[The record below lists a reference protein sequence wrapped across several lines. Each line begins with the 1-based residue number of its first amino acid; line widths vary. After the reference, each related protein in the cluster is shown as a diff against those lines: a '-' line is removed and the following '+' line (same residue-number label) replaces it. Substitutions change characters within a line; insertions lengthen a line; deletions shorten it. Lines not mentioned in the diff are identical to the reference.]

1 MARTKK
7 NEDDKKKAGSPYK
20 WVCTGKHSIG
30 VLGRIVHKGESIT
43 EAEYKKLPARVKA
56 FFDKAPV
63 QPEPEVPTSNEDP
76 GTGEGESGQNENP
89 QGNLNSGEGE
99 KPNGGSGKGDED
111 PKGGEGVG
119 GNGDN
124 GNND

>member
-43 EAEYKKLPARVKA
+43 EEEYDQLPDRVKG
-56 FFDKAPV
+56 FFEQAPAL
-63 QPEPEVPTSNEDP
+63 PGAEEPKGSE
-76 GTGEGESGQNENP
+76 TGN
-89 QGNLNSGEGE
+89 
-99 KPNGGSGKGDED
+99 GDED
-111 PKGGEGVG
+111 PKGGEGVDD
-119 GNGDN
+119 NGKD